1 MVPQVRC
8 DGWVARSF
16 EGWIPATH
24 LSFFPQL
31 AKCFSLL
38 GGFLNLTTYC
48 LPRTLD
54 PSNFIGPRFLLP
66 CKSLKIL
73 GEALEILGGWWAP
86 QTLQPTS
93 VPINILR
100 PEARGWKLIKYSLHT
115 ELDNWG
121 SWFILWA
128 LTNTQKPFPP

>member
-1 MVPQVRC
+1 MAKPEV
-8 DGWVARSF
+8 DLSTLF
-16 EGWIPATH
+16 EG
-24 LSFFPQL
+24 S
-31 AKCFSLL
+31 SLL
-38 GGFLNLTTYC
+38 RSRAREQGQLTCWVKPEAVGIASQKAAALN
-48 LPRTLD
+48 
-54 PSNFIGPRFLLP
+54 S
-66 CKSLKIL
+66 
-73 GEALEILGGWWAP
+73 EALEILGGWWAP

-100 PEARGWKLIKYSLHT
+100 PEARGWKLIKYSLYT